1 MKPEKTVKIVSESGD
16 SINIPLSTEGEREA
30 AMLIID
36 GVRYHFE
43 RITQEQLVSEYRVDD
58 DPDYQPQTDAG
69 GYCYVLAPFA
79 K

>member
-1 MKPEKTVKIVSESGD
+1 MKPKKTVEVVSESGD
-16 SINIPLSTEGEREA
+16 SINIPLAIEGEREG

-43 RITQEQLVSEYRVDD
+43 RITKEQLVSEYRVDD
-58 DPDYQPQTDAG
+58 DPNYQPQTDAD
-69 GYCYVLAPFA
+69 GYCYVLAPFS